1 MQAKRISVATEQKL
15 ARLTLST
22 LERIRNDESFDSFY
36 NLILTKAKEH
46 QSLSEPKVPR
56 KRRAPAG
63 YEVGAGEPQYPSTAR
78 DYYGAIFFEALDCLT
93 SAIKERFK
101 QPAFLV
107 YKDLESL
114 LVNAAH
120 GNDIAKG
127 MEELSS
133 HFSGD

>member
-1 MQAKRISVATEQKL
+1 MPRTLRSGCRWATISKYSSGL
-15 ARLTLST
+15 LPSNI
-22 LERIRNDESFDSFY
+22 LE
-36 NLILTKAKEH
+36 
-46 QSLSEPKVPR
+46 V
-56 KRRAPAG
+56 
-63 YEVGAGEPQYPSTAR
+63 
-78 DYYGAIFFEALDCLT
+78 LDCLI

-114 LVNAAH
+114 IVNAAQ

-133 HFSGD
+133 HFSGDVCLAALEAQLNTFKVMMSRHNSEVECFDDMWDLNPIA